1 MIDAYL
7 VVFTF
12 LAAILAAG
20 FLRWLREKRFA
31 RRMAMLQKFQAQR
44 ISLVDRARYPDFL
57 PRQPT
62 KLTPEEREAADWW
75 LDRYKGLQ
83 ENTARAYSY
92 RVTPGSLTFAHLSPA
107 PKSWDEM
114 PPATPRERDLKDIK
128 AWPDDNAPMIKWEY
142 YANDAADLLSE
153 KTRKILEDI
162 MERGEEAL
170 KEDPLGRARQFYRDN
185 LPDQPNADT
194 RFLDQELIDRL
205 REPKK
210 PAPFGNPKMTVRI
223 GDHEIPVKID
233 PAMADKIAFEPP
245 PWSMSH
251 SVKSEPKIES
261 TYIDPMKFL
270 RDEIP
275 EPGEDEDTDEA

>member
-44 ISLVDRARYPDFL
+44 ISLVDRARYPDFG

-83 ENTARAYSY
+83 ENAPRQYPYRLTGGSFGLAR
-92 RVTPGSLTFAHLSPA
+92 VPA
-107 PKSWDEM
+107 PQSWDEM
-114 PPATPRERDLKDIK
+114 PPATPRERDLRDIK
-128 AWPDDNAPMIKWEY
+128 AWPDDNAPMIKWEF

-185 LPDQPNADT
+185 LPDQPDADT

-210 PAPFGNPKMTVRI
+210 PAPFGNPKMTIQI
-223 GDHEIPVKID
+223 GNHSLPVEID
-233 PAMADKIAFEPP
+233 PALPDDTMKLGGTLFTGLSFPMIDTDGG
-245 PWSMSH
+245 
-251 SVKSEPKIES
+251 PK
-261 TYIDPMKFL
+261 PQ
-270 RDEIP
+270 DEIP
-275 EPGEDEDTDEA
+275 EPGEDEGTDET